1 MLGGQVGFSMWSGH
15 SEAKMLSNKHEH
27 EVRNLTNVKKKKKFQ
42 NYKALELFFSAVFT
56 QVFDLSLL
64 PII

>member
-1 MLGGQVGFSMWSGH
+1 
-15 SEAKMLSNKHEH
+15 MLSNKHEH